1 MYIPEHFDVTDSTEL
16 ADLITRYNFGTLV
29 SVIGDRPFA
38 THLPFLYDQPRSRL
52 RAHMARSNP
61 HWEALAG
68 NAQDALIIFQGPH
81 TYISP
86 SWYDAPGVPTW
97 NYISVHVYGSFHI
110 IDNALTHR
118 QILDDLTSKHEE
130 NQTDPWIADFESV
143 PAANMIAA
151 TIAFEIAI
159 KEIQGKFKLNQN
171 RSATDRAGVIDALA
185 NERSDNAIEIAA
197 QMQRL
202 S

>member
-1 MYIPEHFDVTDSTEL
+1 MYIPEHFGVTDSTEL
-16 ADLITRYNFGTLV
+16 SDMITRYSFGTLV

-52 RAHMARSNP
+52 RAHMAQSNP

-68 NAQDALIIFQGPH
+68 NAHDALIIFQGPH
-81 TYISP
+81 TYMSP
-86 SWYDAPGVPTW
+86 SWDDAPGVPTW

-118 QILDDLTSKHEE
+118 QILNDLTSKHEE
-130 NQTDPWIADFESV
+130 NQTTPWIADFQPV
-143 PAANMIAA
+143 PSANMISA

-185 NERSDNAIEIAA
+185 NESSNNAIEIAA